1 MGRLTARASA
11 RSVSAVSLC
20 RKGSGPFR
28 RAAARGLS
36 SVAGAALVAGGLAWA
51 GPAAAQS
58 ATTAPAGSSS
68 ASWPASSQ
76 PAMTTGPGG
85 EIALDAITVVATY
98 TPISTINALAGVS
111 AVRLDQLQEY
121 LPDRTADVF
130 WGMPG
135 VTAIQNG
142 NSTQTSVNIR
152 GLQDFGR
159 VAVIVDGA
167 RQNFTQLGHANSAG
181 SFFVEPGLLAG
192 VDVIRG
198 PVSNIYGSGAI
209 GGVVTMRTKDA
220 NDILKPGQTWGVE
233 GTGEMGSNGPMGF
246 GSAFG
251 AARVGPNI
259 DLFWG
264 GTYRDQGNYSDGDGN
279 EVPGTANTTWTGI
292 AKATI
297 RPADFHEIKLSALNY
312 DSSYTTSSASVI
324 TTPTTSQYGTDITNR
339 TVSASYNYSNPD
351 NNLFDWRST
360 VYWNQV
366 QQDQVKVAGTN
377 STVTGNVGNPRSF
390 TIDTVGFDANNTTRF
405 ALGPVRNAVTVG
417 GDYFHDDVSNIDRY
431 GFGDGY
437 NPSGTRGVGG
447 AFVQWQANYST
458 WLEAIGAV
466 RYDSYT
472 LNGNGVSNSGDRFSP
487 KLTIGLTPL
496 TWFTVYGTYAEGYRA
511 PAVTETLVAGAHP
524 PAMPIVTCPDGSIGT
539 FCFLPNASLQ
549 PEVGKNKE
557 IGVNLKFDDLLT
569 QGDKLRLKADVYR
582 NDVSDFIEL
591 VQFGRT
597 RFGTTAYAQYQN
609 IASARLQGFELESMY
624 DARLW
629 FAGISATVSEGKDT
643 SDNQPLSSIQPDNVA
658 TTIGL
663 RSPDQTLSLS
673 LRWQW
678 VAAVTAADLPTN
690 SVYAPT
696 SSFNLVNVYLG
707 YQPSEN
713 VRMSLSAENLLNEQY
728 TQYQQFL
735 PSAGLTVR
743 GAVTIRFGGGEVAS
757 SKPAALTK

>member
-1 MGRLTARASA
+1 MPMSGCSSTSRRIHHSIRALDGVA
-11 RSVSAVSLC
+11 GVALLACGVLWA
-20 RKGSGPFR
+20 GSGPALAQS
-28 RAAARGLS
+28 AAAS
-36 SVAGAALVAGGLAWA
+36 
-51 GPAAAQS
+51 GPAAA
-58 ATTAPAGSSS
+58 AG
-68 ASWPASSQ
+68 WPAASA
-76 PAMTTGPGG
+76 PAMTTGEGG
-85 EIALDAITVVATY
+85 EIALDAVTVVATY
-98 TPISTINALAGVS
+98 TPIQTIDALAGVS
-111 AVRLDQLQEY
+111 AVRAETLEQW

-159 VAVIVDGA
+159 VAVILDGA

-209 GGVVTMRTKDA
+209 GGVVTMRTKDT

-251 AARVGPNI
+251 AARVGQNV

-264 GTYRDQGNYSDGDGN
+264 GTYRSQSDYADGN
-279 EVPGTANTTWTGI
+279 GDTVPGTGATTWTGI

-297 RPADFHEIKLSALNY
+297 RPADFHEVKLTALNY
-312 DSSYTTSSASVI
+312 DSSYTTSTASVL

-339 TVSASYNYSNPD
+339 TLTASYNYANPD
-351 NNLFDWRST
+351 DNLFDWRST

-366 QQDQVKVAGTN
+366 QQDQVKVSGTA
-377 STVTGNVGNPRSF
+377 STITGAVGNPRSF
-390 TIDTVGFDANNTTRF
+390 TIETTGFDANNTTRF
-405 ALGPVRNAVTVG
+405 ALGAVRNAVTIG
-417 GDYFHDDVSNIDRY
+417 GDYFHDDVSNVDNY
-431 GFGDGY
+431 GFADGY

-458 WLEAIGAV
+458 WLEVIGAV
-466 RYDSYT
+466 RYDTYT
-472 LNGNGVSNSGDRFSP
+472 LNGDDVSNSGDRFSP
-487 KLTIGLTPL
+487 KITVGLTPIP
-496 TWFTVYGTYAEGYRA
+496 WFTLYGTYAEGYRA
-511 PAVTETLVAGAHP
+511 PAVTETLVSGAHP
-524 PAMPIVTCPDGSIGT
+524 PSIPIVTCPDGSVGT
-539 FCFLPNASLQ
+539 FCFMPNANLN

-557 IGVNLKFDDLLT
+557 VGVNVKFDDLLT
-569 QGDKLRLKADVYR
+569 KGDKIRLKADVYR

-591 VQFGRT
+591 VQYGTT
-597 RFGTTAYAQYQN
+597 RYGTTAYAQYQN
-609 IASARLQGFELESMY
+609 VSSARLQGFELESMY
-624 DARLW
+624 DAKVW
-629 FAGISATVSEGKDT
+629 FAGLSATISEGKNTED
-643 SDNQPLSSIQPDNVA
+643 DQPLSSIQPDNVA
-658 TTIGL
+658 ATVGL
-663 RSPDQTLSLS
+663 RSPDQKLTLS

-678 VAAVTAADLPTN
+678 VAAVTEADLPST
-690 SVYAPT
+690 SVYDPT
-696 SSFNLVNVYLG
+696 PSFNLVNVYLG

-713 VRMSLSAENLLNEQY
+713 VLASLSVENLLNEQY

-735 PSAGLTVR
+735 PSAGLTVK
-743 GAVTIRFGGGEVAS
+743 GAVTIRFGGGEMAAAT
-757 SKPAALTK
+757 PARITK